1 MRTKTVR
8 ILNIVAGI
16 LLIAAG
22 IYCLCNE
29 DVAVLSAGL
38 MLGIFMLAAGIA
50 EIVVFA
56 GTSGMLIGSGWL
68 LLDGVLTVIM
78 SLFLLFNQWFTLL
91 SLPFLFTVWLM
102 FSGISRF
109 VSAFDL
115 HALGVRGWGWVLAV
129 GILLM
134 GAEILFYP
142 TAIGSEPILDC
153 DSMPHWRRCM
163 QGHAA
168 ANIMPLIAANRIGTE
183 TVQPSED
190 NQQQSSSLTFYGSS
204 FIADETGALVEQ
216 ADRENEG
223 VLTHTFD
230 LDAIREMRHSWGV
243 FRDRRPEMYGALK
256 SFGR

>member
-1 MRTKTVR
+1 MCTKTVR

-56 GTSGMLIGSGWL
+56 GTSGVLIGSGWL

-91 SLPFLFTVWLM
+91 SLPFIFTVWLM

-134 GAEILFYP
+134 AAGFI
-142 TAIGSEPILDC
+142 
-153 DSMPHWRRCM
+153 CM
-163 QGHAA
+163 MDPRVSAA
-168 ANIMPLIAANRIGTE
+168 AVGV
-183 TVQPSED
+183 TV
-190 NQQQSSSLTFYGSS
+190 G
-204 FIADETGALVEQ
+204 LVFLL
-216 ADRENEG
+216 EG
-223 VLTHTFD
+223 ISAIVCACISRTKD
-230 LDAIREMRHSWGV
+230 L
-243 FRDRRPEMYGALK
+243 
-256 SFGR
+256 

>member
-22 IYCLCNE
+22 VYCLCNE

-56 GTSGMLIGSGWL
+56 GTSGVLIGSGWL

-91 SLPFLFTVWLM
+91 SLPFIFTVWLM

-134 GAEILFYP
+134 VAGFICMMDPWVSAAEVGVTVGMVFLLEGIS
-142 TAIGSEPILDC
+142 AIVCACIS
-153 DSMPHWRRCM
+153 R
-163 QGHAA
+163 
-168 ANIMPLIAANRIGTE
+168 TK
-183 TVQPSED
+183 
-190 NQQQSSSLTFYGSS
+190 
-204 FIADETGALVEQ
+204 
-216 ADRENEG
+216 
-223 VLTHTFD
+223 D
-230 LDAIREMRHSWGV
+230 L
-243 FRDRRPEMYGALK
+243 
-256 SFGR
+256 

>member
-56 GTSGMLIGSGWL
+56 GTS
-68 LLDGVLTVIM
+68 GVLTVIM

-134 GAEILFYP
+134 AAGFL
-142 TAIGSEPILDC
+142 
-153 DSMPHWRRCM
+153 CM
-163 QGHAA
+163 MDPWVSVAA
-168 ANIMPLIAANRIGTE
+168 MGV
-183 TVQPSED
+183 TVGVVF
-190 NQQQSSSLTFYGSS
+190 L
-204 FIADETGALVEQ
+204 L
-216 ADRENEG
+216 EG
-223 VLTHTFD
+223 VS
-230 LDAIREMRHSWGV
+230 AIL
-243 FRDRRPEMYGALK
+243 YGCISRTKL
-256 SFGR
+256 

>member
-38 MLGIFMLAAGIA
+38 MLGIFMLAAGFA

-56 GTSGMLIGSGWL
+56 GTSGVLIGSGWL

-78 SLFLLFNQWFTLL
+78 SLFLL
-91 SLPFLFTVWLM
+91 PFIFTVWLM

-134 GAEILFYP
+134 AAGFI
-142 TAIGSEPILDC
+142 
-153 DSMPHWRRCM
+153 CM
-163 QGHAA
+163 MDPWVSAA
-168 ANIMPLIAANRIGTE
+168 AVGVTVGLVFLLEGIG
-183 TVQPSED
+183 
-190 NQQQSSSLTFYGSS
+190 
-204 FIADETGALVEQ
+204 
-216 ADRENEG
+216 
-223 VLTHTFD
+223 
-230 LDAIREMRHSWGV
+230 AIVCACISRTK
-243 FRDRRPEMYGALK
+243 DI
-256 SFGR
+256 

>member
-1 MRTKTVR
+1 MCTKTVR

-50 EIVVFA
+50 EILVFA
-56 GTSGMLIGSGWL
+56 GTSGVLIGSGWL

-91 SLPFLFTVWLM
+91 SLPFIFTVWLM

-134 GAEILFYP
+134 VAGFI
-142 TAIGSEPILDC
+142 
-153 DSMPHWRRCM
+153 CM
-163 QGHAA
+163 MDPWVSAA
-168 ANIMPLIAANRIGTE
+168 AVGV
-183 TVQPSED
+183 TV
-190 NQQQSSSLTFYGSS
+190 G
-204 FIADETGALVEQ
+204 LVFLL
-216 ADRENEG
+216 EG
-223 VLTHTFD
+223 
-230 LDAIREMRHSWGV
+230 
-243 FRDRRPEMYGALK
+243 K
-256 SFGR
+256 S

>member
-56 GTSGMLIGSGWL
+56 GTSGVLIGSGWL
-68 LLDGVLTVIM
+68 LLDGVLTMIM

-91 SLPFLFTVWLM
+91 SLPFIFTVWLM

-134 GAEILFYP
+134 VAGFI
-142 TAIGSEPILDC
+142 
-153 DSMPHWRRCM
+153 CM
-163 QGHAA
+163 MDPWVSAA
-168 ANIMPLIAANRIGTE
+168 AVGV
-183 TVQPSED
+183 TV
-190 NQQQSSSLTFYGSS
+190 G
-204 FIADETGALVEQ
+204 LVFLL
-216 ADRENEG
+216 EG
-223 VLTHTFD
+223 ISAIVCACISRTKD
-230 LDAIREMRHSWGV
+230 L
-243 FRDRRPEMYGALK
+243 
-256 SFGR
+256 

>member
-1 MRTKTVR
+1 MRTKAVR

-56 GTSGMLIGSGWL
+56 GTSGVLIGSGWL

-91 SLPFLFTVWLM
+91 SLPFIFTVWLM

-134 GAEILFYP
+134 VAGFI
-142 TAIGSEPILDC
+142 
-153 DSMPHWRRCM
+153 CM
-163 QGHAA
+163 MDPWVSAA
-168 ANIMPLIAANRIGTE
+168 AVGV
-183 TVQPSED
+183 TV
-190 NQQQSSSLTFYGSS
+190 G
-204 FIADETGALVEQ
+204 LVFLL
-216 ADRENEG
+216 EG
-223 VLTHTFD
+223 ISAIVCACISRTKD
-230 LDAIREMRHSWGV
+230 L
-243 FRDRRPEMYGALK
+243 
-256 SFGR
+256 

>member
-56 GTSGMLIGSGWL
+56 GTSGVLIGSGWL

-91 SLPFLFTVWLM
+91 SLPFIFTVWLM

-129 GILLM
+129 GNLLM
-134 GAEILFYP
+134 AARYICIKDP
-142 TAIGSEPILDC
+142 WVS
-153 DSMPHWRRCM
+153 
-163 QGHAA
+163 AA
-168 ANIMPLIAANRIGTE
+168 AVGV
-183 TVQPSED
+183 TV
-190 NQQQSSSLTFYGSS
+190 G
-204 FIADETGALVEQ
+204 LVFLL
-216 ADRENEG
+216 EG
-223 VLTHTFD
+223 ISAIVCACISRTKD
-230 LDAIREMRHSWGV
+230 L
-243 FRDRRPEMYGALK
+243 
-256 SFGR
+256 

>member
-1 MRTKTVR
+1 MCTKTVR

-56 GTSGMLIGSGWL
+56 GTSGVLIGSGWL

-91 SLPFLFTVWLM
+91 SLPFIFTVWLM

-115 HALGVRGWGWVLAV
+115 HGVRSWGWVLAV

-134 GAEILFYP
+134 VAGFI
-142 TAIGSEPILDC
+142 
-153 DSMPHWRRCM
+153 CM
-163 QGHAA
+163 MDPWVSAA
-168 ANIMPLIAANRIGTE
+168 AVGV
-183 TVQPSED
+183 TV
-190 NQQQSSSLTFYGSS
+190 G
-204 FIADETGALVEQ
+204 LVFLL
-216 ADRENEG
+216 EG
-223 VLTHTFD
+223 ISAIVCACISRTKD
-230 LDAIREMRHSWGV
+230 L
-243 FRDRRPEMYGALK
+243 
-256 SFGR
+256 

>member
-1 MRTKTVR
+1 MCTKTVR

-56 GTSGMLIGSGWL
+56 GTSGVLIGSGWL

-91 SLPFLFTVWLM
+91 SLPFIFTVWLM

-134 GAEILFYP
+134 VAGFI
-142 TAIGSEPILDC
+142 
-153 DSMPHWRRCM
+153 CM
-163 QGHAA
+163 MDPWVSAA
-168 ANIMPLIAANRIGTE
+168 AVGV
-183 TVQPSED
+183 TV
-190 NQQQSSSLTFYGSS
+190 G
-204 FIADETGALVEQ
+204 LVFLL
-216 ADRENEG
+216 EG
-223 VLTHTFD
+223 IS
-230 LDAIREMRHSWGV
+230 AIVCACISRTK
-243 FRDRRPEMYGALK
+243 DI
-256 SFGR
+256 

>member
-38 MLGIFMLAAGIA
+38 MLGVFMLAAGIA

-56 GTSGMLIGSGWL
+56 GTSGVLIGSGWL

-91 SLPFLFTVWLM
+91 SLPFLFTVWLI

-134 GAEILFYP
+134 VAGFI
-142 TAIGSEPILDC
+142 
-153 DSMPHWRRCM
+153 CM
-163 QGHAA
+163 MDPWVSAA
-168 ANIMPLIAANRIGTE
+168 AVGV
-183 TVQPSED
+183 TV
-190 NQQQSSSLTFYGSS
+190 G
-204 FIADETGALVEQ
+204 LVFLL
-216 ADRENEG
+216 EG
-223 VLTHTFD
+223 IS
-230 LDAIREMRHSWGV
+230 AIVYACISRTK
-243 FRDRRPEMYGALK
+243 DI
-256 SFGR
+256 

>member
-38 MLGIFMLAAGIA
+38 MLGIFMLAAGIT

-56 GTSGMLIGSGWL
+56 GMSGVLIGSSWL

-102 FSGISRF
+102 FSGLSRF

-115 HALGVRGWGWVLAV
+115 HAPGVASGAGGRAKAINKINAPPSLNRTV
-129 GILLM
+129 GSKKTVF
-134 GAEILFYP
+134 FY
-142 TAIGSEPILDC
+142 C
-153 DSMPHWRRCM
+153 
-163 QGHAA
+163 
-168 ANIMPLIAANRIGTE
+168 
-183 TVQPSED
+183 
-190 NQQQSSSLTFYGSS
+190 F
-204 FIADETGALVEQ
+204 
-216 ADRENEG
+216 
-223 VLTHTFD
+223 
-230 LDAIREMRHSWGV
+230 
-243 FRDRRPEMYGALK
+243 K
-256 SFGR
+256 SFFPAAQMPARISATDRPMRIPERKSCTSVPPVVLDKALLAMPRTMRTKPQRTPF

>member
-56 GTSGMLIGSGWL
+56 GTSGGLIGSGWL

-91 SLPFLFTVWLM
+91 SLPFIFTVWLM

-134 GAEILFYP
+134 VAGFI
-142 TAIGSEPILDC
+142 
-153 DSMPHWRRCM
+153 CM
-163 QGHAA
+163 MDPWVSAA
-168 ANIMPLIAANRIGTE
+168 AVGV
-183 TVQPSED
+183 TV
-190 NQQQSSSLTFYGSS
+190 G
-204 FIADETGALVEQ
+204 LVFLLESIS
-216 ADRENEG
+216 AIVCACISR
-223 VLTHTFD
+223 TKD
-230 LDAIREMRHSWGV
+230 L
-243 FRDRRPEMYGALK
+243 
-256 SFGR
+256 

>member
-1 MRTKTVR
+1 MHTKTVR

-38 MLGIFMLAAGIA
+38 MLGVFMLAAGIA

-56 GTSGMLIGSGWL
+56 GTSGVLIGSGWL

-91 SLPFLFTVWLM
+91 SLPFIFTVWLM

-129 GILLM
+129 GSLLM
-134 GAEILFYP
+134 GAGFI
-142 TAIGSEPILDC
+142 
-153 DSMPHWRRCM
+153 CM
-163 QGHAA
+163 MDPWVSAA
-168 ANIMPLIAANRIGTE
+168 AVGV
-183 TVQPSED
+183 TV
-190 NQQQSSSLTFYGSS
+190 G
-204 FIADETGALVEQ
+204 LVFLL
-216 ADRENEG
+216 EG
-223 VLTHTFD
+223 ISAIVYACISRTKD
-230 LDAIREMRHSWGV
+230 L
-243 FRDRRPEMYGALK
+243 
-256 SFGR
+256 

>member
-1 MRTKTVR
+1 MHTKTVR

-38 MLGIFMLAAGIA
+38 MLGVFMLAAGIA

-56 GTSGMLIGSGWL
+56 GTSGVLIGSGWL

-91 SLPFLFTVWLM
+91 SLPFIFTVWLI

-134 GAEILFYP
+134 AAGFI
-142 TAIGSEPILDC
+142 
-153 DSMPHWRRCM
+153 CM
-163 QGHAA
+163 MDPWVSAA
-168 ANIMPLIAANRIGTE
+168 AVGVTVGLVFLLEGIGAIVCACISRTK
-183 TVQPSED
+183 
-190 NQQQSSSLTFYGSS
+190 
-204 FIADETGALVEQ
+204 
-216 ADRENEG
+216 
-223 VLTHTFD
+223 D
-230 LDAIREMRHSWGV
+230 L
-243 FRDRRPEMYGALK
+243 
-256 SFGR
+256 

>member
-50 EIVVFA
+50 EILVFA
-56 GTSGMLIGSGWL
+56 GTSGVLIGSGWL

-91 SLPFLFTVWLM
+91 SLPFIFTVWLM

-134 GAEILFYP
+134 VAGFI
-142 TAIGSEPILDC
+142 
-153 DSMPHWRRCM
+153 CM
-163 QGHAA
+163 MDPWVSAA
-168 ANIMPLIAANRIGTE
+168 AVGV
-183 TVQPSED
+183 TVGMVF
-190 NQQQSSSLTFYGSS
+190 L
-204 FIADETGALVEQ
+204 L
-216 ADRENEG
+216 EG
-223 VLTHTFD
+223 ISAIVCACISRTKD
-230 LDAIREMRHSWGV
+230 L
-243 FRDRRPEMYGALK
+243 
-256 SFGR
+256 

>member
-1 MRTKTVR
+1 MHKNKEEFEKSFKREEEESMCTKTVR

-56 GTSGMLIGSGWL
+56 GTSGVLIGSGWL

-91 SLPFLFTVWLM
+91 SLPFIFTVWLM

-115 HALGVRGWGWVLAV
+115 HALGVRSWGWVLAV

-134 GAEILFYP
+134 VAGFI
-142 TAIGSEPILDC
+142 
-153 DSMPHWRRCM
+153 CM
-163 QGHAA
+163 MDPWVSAA
-168 ANIMPLIAANRIGTE
+168 AVGV
-183 TVQPSED
+183 TV
-190 NQQQSSSLTFYGSS
+190 G
-204 FIADETGALVEQ
+204 LVFLL
-216 ADRENEG
+216 EG
-223 VLTHTFD
+223 ISAIVCACISRTKD
-230 LDAIREMRHSWGV
+230 L
-243 FRDRRPEMYGALK
+243 
-256 SFGR
+256 

>member
-56 GTSGMLIGSGWL
+56 GTSGGLIGSGWL

-91 SLPFLFTVWLM
+91 SLPFLFTVWLI

-134 GAEILFYP
+134 AAGFLCMMDPWVSA
-142 TAIGSEPILDC
+142 TAVGV
-153 DSMPHWRRCM
+153 
-163 QGHAA
+163 
-168 ANIMPLIAANRIGTE
+168 
-183 TVQPSED
+183 TV
-190 NQQQSSSLTFYGSS
+190 G
-204 FIADETGALVEQ
+204 LVFLL
-216 ADRENEG
+216 EG
-223 VLTHTFD
+223 IS
-230 LDAIREMRHSWGV
+230 AIVCACISRTK
-243 FRDRRPEMYGALK
+243 DI
-256 SFGR
+256 

>member
-8 ILNIVAGI
+8 LLNIVAGI

-22 IYCLCNE
+22 ISCLCNE

-56 GTSGMLIGSGWL
+56 GTSGVLIGSGWL

-91 SLPFLFTVWLM
+91 SLPFIFTVWLM

-134 GAEILFYP
+134 VAGFI
-142 TAIGSEPILDC
+142 
-153 DSMPHWRRCM
+153 CM
-163 QGHAA
+163 MDPWVSAA
-168 ANIMPLIAANRIGTE
+168 AVGV
-183 TVQPSED
+183 TVGMVF
-190 NQQQSSSLTFYGSS
+190 L
-204 FIADETGALVEQ
+204 L
-216 ADRENEG
+216 EG
-223 VLTHTFD
+223 ISAIVCACISRTKD
-230 LDAIREMRHSWGV
+230 L
-243 FRDRRPEMYGALK
+243 
-256 SFGR
+256 